1 MNTEQF
7 LNQPFRIQEELDKID
22 RNIEALRD
30 LATSDTATLSDTP
43 RAPSPSNSRMAD
55 IVVEIADLELEKKTL
70 EECLLKARRDIIT
83 AARQLS
89 NNENAVIV
97 ERYVHLMSWKDIS
110 EKLGYSGRHIRRLLQ
125 TAEAQ
130 IQVPTKAKMK
140 N

>member
-1 MNTEQF
+1 
-7 LNQPFRIQEELDKID
+7 
-22 RNIEALRD
+22 
-30 LATSDTATLSDTP
+30 
-43 RAPSPSNSRMAD
+43 MAD

-110 EKLGYSGRHIRRLLQ
+110 EKLGYSGRQIRRLRQ

>member
-7 LNQPFRIQEELDKID
+7 LNQPFRIQEEIDKID

-43 RAPSPSNSRMAD
+43 RVPSPSNSRMAD

-110 EKLGYSGRHIRRLLQ
+110 EKLGYSGRQIRRLRQ

>member
-7 LNQPFRIQEELDKID
+7 LNQPFRIQEEIDKID

-30 LATSDTATLSDTP
+30 LATSDTATLSGTP

-110 EKLGYSGRHIRRLLQ
+110 EKLGYSGRQIRRLRQ